1 MRNLSTWTR
10 AALALCLGLTGPVL
24 AENAAQRVGNLVPFD
39 IANCAPRALE
49 LSKPINEY
57 AVQAA
62 FRSSRPYIQ
71 ECLTDG
77 RSYDSTKPLHG
88 KVNIAVDATGAKVT
102 ASAEGI
108 QPAAKACIEKAVS
121 SQLGTVAPLAA
132 DAKAISFDGPF
143 ERGANTAVRMGLNE
157 ASDIQGAVRLALPQW
172 CGCFDELKTKTP
184 PLITGPVTLTRAD
197 QLQHPERFKLPD
209 GGLPTLRAVS
219 AALAGP
225 PGDAAATKASACLNP
240 KVESLPLK
248 AGAEQYIAPV
258 QLLLLNSNATDT
270 APAAAPPPVQFA
282 QLDAIREQRQADA
295 FAALARRQKV
305 ADDYD
310 KLVVKYQ
317 TGIKSTDPK
326 KKKAAAGMVNDLKS
340 GCAALVKAD
349 DAFTT
354 ALETQS
360 GVEQKAIE
368 LARTLKASDPSW
380 ADAEAAAAG
389 AAGDTQKQIADS
401 KTLKAANEKAC
412 PKTKY

>member
-1 MRNLSTWTR
+1 MRNLSMWTR
-10 AALALCLGLTGPVL
+10 AALALCLGLTGPVV
-24 AENAAQRVGNLVPFD
+24 AQNTTQRVANLVPFD
-39 IANCAPRALE
+39 ISNCAPRALE
-49 LSKPINEY
+49 LSKPINDF

-62 FRSSRPYIQ
+62 FRSSRPYLQ
-71 ECLTDG
+71 ECLVDG
-77 RSYDSTKPLHG
+77 KNWDSTKPLHG
-88 KVNIAVDATGAKVT
+88 KVTTTVDGTGAKAA
-102 ASAEGI
+102 ASADGL
-108 QPAAKACIEKAVS
+108 QTAAKTCIEKAVLG
-121 SQLGTVAPLAA
+121 QLGGVAPLAA
-132 DAKAISFDGPF
+132 DSKPITFDGPF
-143 ERGANTAVRMGLNE
+143 ERGPNTAVRMGINDP
-157 ASDIQGAVRLALPQW
+157 SDIEGAIRLALPQW
-172 CGCFDELKTKTP
+172 CGCFDDYKTKAP
-184 PLITGPVTLTRAD
+184 PLIAGPVTLTRAD

-209 GGLPTLRAVS
+209 GGLPTLRPVS

-225 PGDAAATKASACLNP
+225 PGDAAAAKAAACLNP

-248 AGAEQYIAPV
+248 AGAEQYISPV

-282 QLDAIREQRQADA
+282 QLDAVREQRQADA

-326 KKKAAAGMVNDLKS
+326 KRKAAAGMVNDLKS
-340 GCAALVKAD
+340 GCAALLKAD

-360 GVEQKAIE
+360 GVEQRAIE

-380 ADAEAAAAG
+380 ADAEAAATG